1 MDLLEIGAIAQLLGA
16 IAILVSLIFLVV
28 ELRKNLK
35 QNNIAN
41 SLLRA
46 IELEKLNYKQM
57 DENMA
62 KVIAKAQSSYK
73 HLENFEKVQFEA
85 FVLQKISIALRGYR
99 FAEESAFK
107 IGTNYLRDR
116 VKINTS
122 EFFSSYG
129 VRECYESL
137 LERKLINDD
146 ELLRKIVNNL

>member
-1 MDLLEIGAIAQLLGA
+1 
-16 IAILVSLIFLVV
+16 
-28 ELRKNLK
+28 
-35 QNNIAN
+35 
-41 SLLRA
+41 
-46 IELEKLNYKQM
+46 M

-73 HLENFEKVQFEA
+73 HLENYEKVQFEA

>member
-1 MDLLEIGAIAQLLGA
+1 MDLLEIGA

-28 ELRKNLK
+28 ELRKNLI

-73 HLENFEKVQFEA
+73 HLENYEKVQFEA
-85 FVLQKISIALRGYR
+85 FVLQKYRLR
-99 FAEESAFK
+99 FAG
-107 IGTNYLRDR
+107 IDLRE
-116 VKINTS
+116 N
-122 EFFSSYG
+122 
-129 VRECYESL
+129 L
-137 LERKLINDD
+137 PLKLGRI
-146 ELLRKIVNNL
+146 I

>member
-73 HLENFEKVQFEA
+73 HLENYEKVQFEA
-85 FVLQKISIALRGYR
+85 FVLQKISFCL
-99 FAEESAFK
+99 
-107 IGTNYLRDR
+107 
-116 VKINTS
+116 
-122 EFFSSYG
+122 FFWS
-129 VRECYESL
+129 
-137 LERKLINDD
+137 KKNI
-146 ELLRKIVNNL
+146 

>member
-57 DENMA
+57 T
-62 KVIAKAQSSYK
+62 KFLS
-73 HLENFEKVQFEA
+73 HL
-85 FVLQKISIALRGYR
+85 
-99 FAEESAFK
+99 
-107 IGTNYLRDR
+107 LRDGANFNKQEICNQQFNSFQKYFEE
-116 VKINTS
+116 VNDI
-122 EFFSSYG
+122 
-129 VRECYESL
+129 SL
-137 LERKLINDD
+137 YLYNPLQ
-146 ELLRKIVNNL
+146 